1 MFYVGR
7 DRRKIDHA
15 PQGDGQRQERT
26 SLHLVFP
33 GGQLTVISGSHL
45 VWLLLGVVG
54 TLAVVVYVLSRVS

>member
-1 MFYVGR
+1 MFYIGR
-7 DRRKIDHA
+7 DRRKIDHES
-15 PQGDGQRQERT
+15 DGRRQERT